1 MGRSIE
7 TKIRRQEAR
16 EAKKEKRMKKA
27 AEKFAEEREEIIKV
41 DPLLP
46 LNKKQKALLH
56 ALKNKTLIVVNGL
69 AGTGKTYLASCYAAD
84 LLRENEIDKI
94 IVSRP
99 FVYMGNT
106 SGFKPGGVIEK
117 MGPFVRPM
125 LENILSRLGKGAY
138 STLLGNGTNG
148 RIEIAEF
155 ESIRGRSLGNS
166 KEPVIVLVDE
176 CQNAT
181 AEEIFSI
188 ITRIGQGS
196 KVVLMGDIF
205 QRDTKNSGMN
215 WLINFIRHHPNMEE
229 YAEVVE
235 FNEVED
241 IVRSGL
247 VKEVILSAMEDLDE
261 GRYAPVKN

>member
-16 EAKKEKRMKKA
+16 EAKKEKRMKRA
-27 AEKFAEEREEIIKV
+27 VEKFAEEREEIVKV

-69 AGTGKTYLASCYAAD
+69 AGTGKTFMAAAYAAD

-94 IVSRP
+94 IVCRP
-99 FVYMGNT
+99 LVAMGAT
-106 SGFKPGGVIEK
+106 AGYLPGGIKEKLEPYVKPMLSVIE
-117 MGPFVRPM
+117 
-125 LENILSRLGKGAY
+125 SRLGKGAY
-138 STLLGNGTNG
+138 NTLLADGTHG
-148 RIEIAEF
+148 RIEICPF
-155 ESIRGRSLGNS
+155 ESMRGRSLGSN

-188 ITRIGQGS
+188 ITRIGEGS
-196 KVVLMGDIF
+196 KVVLMGDVY
-205 QRDTKNSGMN
+205 QRDTKNSGLN

-229 YAEVVE
+229 HAGVVE
-235 FNEVED
+235 FNEPED

-247 VKEVILSAMEDLDE
+247 VKDVILGAMEDLEE
-261 GRYAPVKN
+261 GRFAPVKC

>member
-1 MGRSIE
+1 M
-7 TKIRRQEAR
+7 
-16 EAKKEKRMKKA
+16 
-27 AEKFAEEREEIIKV
+27 
-41 DPLLP
+41 
-46 LNKKQKALLH
+46 
-56 ALKNKTLIVVNGL
+56 
-69 AGTGKTYLASCYAAD
+69 
-84 LLRENEIDKI
+84 
-94 IVSRP
+94 
-99 FVYMGNT
+99 YMGNT

-229 YAEVVE
+229 YAEVIE

-261 GRYAPVKN
+261 GRFAPVKC